1 VSRKNSGT
9 FVWQVF
15 VENLSD
21 VDAPSLPRS
30 LVTLLLPKGS
40 HPDVGPVEQRVT
52 LPTLLWTRCFVRN
65 WQKRKWLIGMLFN

>member
-15 VENLSD
+15 AENLSD
-21 VDAPSLPRS
+21 IDAPSLPRS

-40 HPDVGPVEQRVT
+40 HPDVGLRRT
-52 LPTLLWTRCFVRN
+52 VRDTADIVMDAIFR
-65 WQKRKWLIGMLFN
+65 QKLAEKKMV